1 MMSRS
6 AILWLR
12 DYINRPVAAAAAAS
26 SQKSN
31 GVCVMRW
38 PDFPPDDI
46 ILFLF
51 PPKAYSLIH

>member
-12 DYINRPVAAAAAAS
+12 DYINRPVAAAAAL

-46 ILFLF
+46 IFFIPL
-51 PPKAYSLIH
+51 KAYSLIH